1 MTVRETTEQ
10 AAISQYKG
18 NKLVVIAFAG
28 TGKTTTAVQFAK
40 NNPDKR
46 ILYIA
51 FNRSVADEAQAKF
64 PANVVC
70 KTAHQI
76 AYAVVGKEYK
86 HKETDNLSAKQ
97 IASALQL
104 SNLGHAQAVL
114 QTLTAFF
121 CSGSEEISLAHVPVP
136 EGTNLEVDEH
146 EAMQKILE
154 TACHAWEKMKDL
166 KDPMPMPHDGYLKL
180 YQLSKPILWHMHDI
194 IVFDE
199 AQDANPVMSNI
210 ILSQQCQVIFIGD
223 RHQQIYRFRG
233 ANNALDVA
241 EMSDADKLYLTNS
254 FRFGP
259 KVAMV
264 ANSVLRL
271 KGETRKVI
279 GRGQQDSVVSIL
291 PEGVTKFT
299 YLARTIAGAFEC
311 ANALASKGTKL
322 YWVGGIDK
330 YKIQHFVDVYHFL
343 SGNSEAVAGKVAFR
357 GFNSGAEYRKFATT
371 TKNLEMLRSIRM
383 VEQLDRGIIDC
394 AAAIKSVTVEHEEEA
409 DVVISTAHSAKGL
422 EWPVVVL
429 ADDFPDLIK
438 MLLQK
443 HPQFDDEAN
452 LLYVAATRAR
462 TTLVINSTLTSVLRY
477 EYVARHHPELVA

>member
-1 MTVRETTEQ
+1 MRETTEQ

-18 NKLVVIAFAG
+18 KKLVVIAFAG

-40 NNPDKR
+40 NNPEKR

-51 FNRSVADEAQAKF
+51 FNRSVANEAQGKF
-64 PANVVC
+64 PDNVVC

-76 AYAVVGKEYK
+76 AYAAVGKDYK
-86 HKETDNLSAKQ
+86 HKETDNITTKQ
-97 IASALQL
+97 IATALEL
-104 SNLGHAQAVL
+104 SNFAQAQAIH

-121 CSGSEEISLAHVPVP
+121 CSSSHEISLSHVPTHQDAP
-136 EGTNLEVDEH
+136 LEEDEQDALN
-146 EAMQKILE
+146 EIVQATRTI
-154 TACHAWEKMKDL
+154 WEKMKDL
-166 KDPMPMPHDGYLKL
+166 KDPFPMPHDGYLKL
-180 YQLSKPILWHMHDI
+180 YQLSKPILWHLYDI

-210 ILSQQCQVIFIGD
+210 ILSQQCQVVFIGD

-259 KVAMV
+259 QVAMV
-264 ANSVLRL
+264 ANAVLRL

-279 GRGQQDSVVSIL
+279 GRGQQDTVLSTL
-291 PEGVTKFT
+291 PQGVENFA
-299 YLARTIAGAFEC
+299 YLSRTVAGAFEC
-311 ANALASKGTKL
+311 ANVLATKGMRV
-322 YWVGGIDK
+322 YWVGGIEK
-330 YKIQHFVDVYHFL
+330 YRIQHLVDVYHFL
-343 SGNSEAVAGKVAFR
+343 SGEYESVVKKAAFK
-357 GFNSGAEYRKFATT
+357 GFASAAEYKHFAKST
-371 TKNLEMLRSIRM
+371 NNVEMLSSIRM
-383 VEQLDRGIIDC
+383 VNALGEGVIDC
-394 AAAIKSVTVEHEEEA
+394 AKAIQAASVKNEHDA
-409 DVVISTAHSAKGL
+409 NVVISTAHSAKGL

-429 ADDFPDLIK
+429 ADDYPDLIK
-438 MLLQK
+438 MHLQK
-443 HPQFDDEAN
+443 HPHFDDEAN

-462 TTLVINSTLTSVLRY
+462 ELLVINSALTGVLRY